1 MFCLFCNFGSQN
13 EVTATEGSYLVKSE
27 FQNIKSTINC
37 WAGIAQ
43 SVERLPVLTLW
54 GSGGMIGPGFETQ
67 NGYWT
72 VPKYRSTNVYT
83 SSYIRHRTVLCEVSS
98 QSVKPVVRARPASTL
113 SSRADKLVQ

>member
-67 NGYWT
+67 NRGIE
-72 VPKYRSTNVYT
+72 RSRN
-83 SSYIRHRTVLCEVSS
+83 TVLLT
-98 QSVKPVVRARPASTL
+98 STQ
-113 SSRADKLVQ
+113 AAI

>member
-43 SVERLPVLTLW
+43 SVERLPVLW
-54 GSGGMIGPGFETQ
+54 GSGGFETQ
-67 NGYWT
+67 NRGIE
-72 VPKYRSTNVYT
+72 RSRN
-83 SSYIRHRTVLCEVSS
+83 TVLLT
-98 QSVKPVVRARPASTL
+98 STQ
-113 SSRADKLVQ
+113 AAI